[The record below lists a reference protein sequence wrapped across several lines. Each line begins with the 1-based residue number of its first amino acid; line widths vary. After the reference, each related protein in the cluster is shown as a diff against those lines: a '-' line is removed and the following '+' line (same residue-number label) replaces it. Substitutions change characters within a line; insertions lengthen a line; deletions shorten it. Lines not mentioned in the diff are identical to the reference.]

1 VGQAADNE
9 RAVVLIADDDRTM
22 RLLIRSAL
30 EQAGFTV
37 KDVESGEQ
45 AVALFPTL
53 RPDLVMLNV
62 LMPGM
67 SGFDACRAIRALP
80 AGEQVPILMV
90 TGLDDSASIRQAYD
104 VGATDF
110 ITKRVNWVV
119 LGHRVRYMLRASR
132 SMEALRRSEAKN
144 RALLEQ
150 ARRVAEELREAKEAA
165 EAADRTK
172 TEFLATMSHEL
183 RSPLHVILG
192 YDDLLLEGAFGA
204 LTDEQLQALRRMR
217 SNARDLLE
225 LITTVLDVSQLAAG
239 KLCIESKPVQVEEL
253 LRQIEAETQELRE
266 QSRLLFIWEKAEP
279 LPVLQTDPGKLKVVI
294 KNLVSNAVKFTERGT
309 VTIAAH
315 SQADG
320 VEICVSDTGIGI
332 ASESLPHIFEP
343 FRQLDAASNPRYG
356 GTGLG
361 LHIVKR
367 LLELLG
373 GWVKVESTV
382 GQGSTFR
389 VWLPSRAYASG

>member
-382 GQGSTFR
+382 GQGSKFR

>member
-1 VGQAADNE
+1 
-9 RAVVLIADDDRTM
+9 
-22 RLLIRSAL
+22 
-30 EQAGFTV
+30 
-37 KDVESGEQ
+37 
-45 AVALFPTL
+45 
-53 RPDLVMLNV
+53 
-62 LMPGM
+62 
-67 SGFDACRAIRALP
+67 
-80 AGEQVPILMV
+80 
-90 TGLDDSASIRQAYD
+90 
-104 VGATDF
+104 
-110 ITKRVNWVV
+110 
-119 LGHRVRYMLRASR
+119 
-132 SMEALRRSEAKN
+132 
-144 RALLEQ
+144 
-150 ARRVAEELREAKEAA
+150 
-165 EAADRTK
+165 
-172 TEFLATMSHEL
+172 
-183 RSPLHVILG
+183 
-192 YDDLLLEGAFGA
+192 LLEGAFGA

>member
-1 VGQAADNE
+1 MEPEADNE
-9 RAVVLIADDDRTM
+9 RAVVLVADDDQTM

-30 EQAGFTV
+30 EQAGFV
-37 KDVESGEQ
+37 VREAANGED
-45 AVALFPTL
+45 AVALFSTL
-53 RPDLVMLNV
+53 HPDLVMLNV
-62 LMPGM
+62 IMPGM
-67 SGFDACRAIRALP
+67 NGFEACRAIRALP
-80 AGEQVPILMV
+80 EGERTPILMV
-90 TGLDDSASIRQAYD
+90 TGLDDSASIRQAYEA
-104 VGATDF
+104 GATDF

-119 LGHRVRYMLRASR
+119 LGHRARFMVRASR
-132 SMEALRRSEAKN
+132 SLEALRRSEAKN
-144 RALLEQ
+144 RTLLEQ

-165 EAADRTK
+165 ETADRTK

-217 SNARDLLE
+217 SNARNLLE

-239 KLCIESKPVQVEEL
+239 KLGIESKPVQVEEL
-253 LRQIEAETQELRE
+253 LQQIEAETQELRE
-266 QSRLLFIWEKAEP
+266 QSRLFFIWEKSEP
-279 LPVLQTDPGKLKVVI
+279 LPVLQTDPGKLKIVI
-294 KNLVSNAVKFTERGT
+294 KNLVSNAVKFTEHGT

-315 SQADG
+315 READG

-332 ASESLPHIFEP
+332 ALESLPHIFEP
-343 FRQLDAASNPRYG
+343 FQQLDAVSNPRYG

-389 VWLPSRAYASG
+389 IWLPARAYASG